1 MNKVILLVLLSAP
14 IFASAQRK
22 LVPMDPDA
30 STAPRPSAASQQVF
44 KSSTIPVIQS
54 TGKRINEEAIT
65 RYGGSGI
72 DGIANTVGG
81 VQQVAPGQI
90 SIRGAGTAGT
100 AYFVDGVRIYGAL
113 PIITR

>member
-1 MNKVILLVLLSAP
+1 MLLSAP
-14 IFASAQRK
+14 IFASAQHK
-22 LVPMDPDA
+22 LVPMDPDVPA
-30 STAPRPSAASQQVF
+30 APRPAASSQQVY
-44 KSSTIPVIQS
+44 KSTSMPVIQS
-54 TGKRINEEAIT
+54 TGKRIDEEAVT

-81 VQQVAPGQI
+81 VQQIAPGQV
-90 SIRGAGTAGT
+90 SIRGAGTSGT